1 MPLVSDPE
9 ESFEHSLLFWT
20 GTRPGPANWHMRA
33 LGQKETTYPELA
45 VTTWPLACSP
55 LPALYLDL
63 HWYKF
68 TPEDLT
74 SSSD

>member
-45 VTTWPLACSP
+45 VHHLASGLLTPPCSVP
-55 LPALYLDL
+55 
-63 HWYKF
+63 
-68 TPEDLT
+68 
-74 SSSD
+74 